1 MLATKNSRYA
11 LRYPISSLGQLFQ
24 LFWILL
30 PTTPTLLRN
39 NSRRRSRKTYSGDF
53 EDRGDDIRGAEF
65 VGWFFDHDGGFEG

>member
-39 NSRRRSRKTYSGDF
+39 NNRRRSRETDPRNLEHCGDF
-53 EDRGDDIRGAEF
+53 ICGAEF
-65 VGWFFDHDGGFEG
+65 IGWFFDHDGGFEG